1 MKISLKKI
9 YFFYRIILIII
20 SINISPLE
28 NIQELTYVIEN
39 YYSLYENK
47 FIDLELDKYI
57 SGTIEG
63 NNINY
68 YNTTLLNDSEQLIL
82 DYQSDS
88 GCLNIYFNK
97 NDTLN
102 ETESDFVLCSKG
114 TDSIFYINKSD
125 IIEKINEK
133 GKETLE
139 DLNIIIG
146 VGYANSEINKKKF
159 KYSLKISLKK
169 TIMNIYEINSE
180 HKILCKTER
189 IDDSNFKCLFVIN
202 DNIINN
208 NTEKE
213 KKLIIYPF
221 SQIKAMKLNIYADF
235 IDKEYYNNWDTD
247 ILLDNIPNNNS
258 YYNNLFSEQEFIYI
272 PINDSNKYIYICVE
286 SSIET
291 TIEML
296 THSFYNEEEIKL
308 PEINEIKVYTFNQN
322 YISFNFNSLINY
334 DNSLSVYF
342 GILNGKTS
350 IYWEYDDSTK
360 YIIDEKENLVLN
372 LNYEKCYE
380 NKEKCNL
387 IVNDIEYNEKNEINN
402 LGNIFYISLIQKD
415 SNDNVFDEIVY
426 GKSIKF
432 SYENR
437 IFPLMLYS
445 QILDINSPININ
457 LQLYE
462 FSELDNN
469 KITNTIFDINIMIL
483 SIQDVY
489 NIKKDPTQIVLDNS
503 IKGYFDPS
511 LLASN
516 IYLSIDD
523 IKKFN
528 IKENPCIFIYI
539 SYNYNI
545 NKFEKL
551 ILGSTISQLNSL
563 IKPSERIYHYGV
575 LKNENK
581 VVYRLGGDS
590 HFHLMRLEIGLN
602 NNNINWSVKRNN
614 NNNNNYMY
622 NDSDISFVTEKWI
635 NGRGLVT
642 IYIENGE
649 DIYLTFF
656 NKNQDFNLTN
666 FIFKYINAAKNG
678 EFKNYYI
685 KKDTLS
691 FNKKAMEMSVNE
703 IKDIPSSSINYY
715 LKIIGEDNYIKN
727 EIINTI
733 SISQS
738 LIESSIKGTVKN
750 NKIIFLVYNEIN
762 DYKIYYIN
770 VNSIII
776 DNNLDIE
783 YVSYNGL
790 IIHEEHTE
798 KKNSLKYIIIGI
810 TSGII
815 FISICKIT
823 LYIIKRRRRR
833 RINRIINRLDFL
845 QEDSDYF
852 EEEDDDELLS

>member
-169 TIMNIYEINSE
+169 PNFNIYEINSE

-272 PINDSNKYIYICVE
+272 HINDSNKYIYICVE